1 MATLLLIL
9 TMTTNLA
16 AANHDAI
23 RACINQIRQTP
34 TLVIMDTEQVCWE
47 DSLERRAKGEGPQRE
62 VIQLAAVTIDTQTFS
77 EISSFEVMVKP
88 VIYPQLSLFCTEL
101 TGITQ
106 ERVDTE
112 GLSFSEAYDKW
123 LAYIGDQ
130 PVMVYRADEDVLREN
145 LAMHNDTR
153 AVGRF
158 LKCRAMLETCGIDME
173 GVNSGKIAKTFG
185 STKHYREHD
194 ALADVRSMAEGW
206 ALLARLVGV

>member
-1 MATLLLIL
+1 MN
-9 TMTTNLA
+9 TNLA
-16 AANHDAI
+16 LANYDVI
-23 RACINQIRQTP
+23 RACIKQIRQQS

-47 DSLERRAKGEGPQRE
+47 DSLAQRALGRGPLRE
-62 VIQLAAVTIDTQTFS
+62 VIQLAAVTIETDTFTEVS
-77 EISSFEVMVKP
+77 AFEVMVKP
-88 VIYPQLSLFCTEL
+88 VSYPVLSPFCTKL

-112 GLSFSEAYDKW
+112 GVSFLDAYDKW
-123 LAYIGDQ
+123 LDYIGKQ

-145 LAMHNDTR
+145 LEMHNDPRMVT
-153 AVGRF
+153 GF
-158 LKCRAMLETCGIDME
+158 LKCRAMLESCGIDMD

-185 STKHYREHD
+185 SAKHYREHD